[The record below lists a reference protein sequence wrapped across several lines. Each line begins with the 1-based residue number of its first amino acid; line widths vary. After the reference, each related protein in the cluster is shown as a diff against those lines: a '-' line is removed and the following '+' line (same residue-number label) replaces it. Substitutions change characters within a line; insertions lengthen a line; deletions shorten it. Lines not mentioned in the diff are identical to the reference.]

1 MMGKMLVATRG
12 IKTETDATPAFMQ
25 EVLTALSRFKKKD
38 WGEMSEDDKAAN
50 DSALLHGDDRVFAAY
65 ETSKG
70 KVYIITEYDR
80 SATTILFAHEY

>member
-1 MMGKMLVATRG
+1 MTRG
-12 IKTETDATPAFMQ
+12 IKAATDETPLYTR
-25 EVLTALSRFKKKD
+25 EILTALDRYRKGD

-50 DSALLHGDDRVFAAY
+50 DSAVLLGDDRVFAAY

-80 SATTILFAHEY
+80 SATTVLFAHEY